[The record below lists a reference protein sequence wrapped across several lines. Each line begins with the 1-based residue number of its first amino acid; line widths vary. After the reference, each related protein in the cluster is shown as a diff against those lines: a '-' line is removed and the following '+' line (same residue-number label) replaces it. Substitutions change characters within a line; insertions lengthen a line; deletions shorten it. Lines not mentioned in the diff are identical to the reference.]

1 MCEDHNRFRE
11 KILERLRAL
20 GAPHAEEL
28 VEFCMR
34 VRDALAPH
42 MIILHGSVARGL
54 HGPWSD
60 IDVIVVADFRESF
73 LDRILRLLELAEPS
87 LPVEPLGYTP
97 EELERMLEQ
106 LNPLVLDALE
116 FGVPLL
122 GEERF
127 RALRRR
133 LEELKHEGLQRDELG
148 WGWAR

>member
-1 MCEDHNRFRE
+1 
-11 KILERLRAL
+11 
-20 GAPHAEEL
+20 
-28 VEFCMR
+28 
-34 VRDALAPH
+34 

-73 LDRILRLLELAEPS
+73 LDRILRLLELAGPS

-122 GEERF
+122 GEEHF

-133 LEELKHEGLQRDELG
+133 LEELKHKGLQRDELG